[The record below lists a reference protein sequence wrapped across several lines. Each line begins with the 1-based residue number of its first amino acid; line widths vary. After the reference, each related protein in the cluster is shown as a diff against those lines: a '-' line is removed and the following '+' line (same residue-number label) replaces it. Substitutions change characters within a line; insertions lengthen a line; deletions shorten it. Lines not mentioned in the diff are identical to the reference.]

1 MTDFYDSHASELSAR
16 YSALSSEDVHAS
28 WLSVLQERSP
38 GFACD
43 VGAGSGRDANWLAE
57 KGWEVIAVEPSTGMR
72 QQAMANSHPN
82 VTWLD
87 DSLPELRCLRAMG
100 HRFDLILL
108 SAVWMHLP
116 PGSRERAFRSLTELL
131 KPGGH
136 LVITLRHGSD
146 DEENRRRGFY
156 SVCASELEAF
166 ARSRAVIVTLRERRP
181 DAGGREHLAWETVV
195 VSMPDDGTGSL
206 PVLRHVI
213 VNDRKSS
220 SYKLGLLRVL
230 TRIAEGLPGIV
241 SKRTDDVVEIPFGAV
256 GLYWLKQYMPLV
268 LQHRV
273 QLTNNAS
280 RGLGFAGEAFYRLGQ
295 LSSYDLRIGGELDVA
310 RGEILTEALRDACM
324 TIRKM
329 PVHYTTWP
337 GSTNP
342 IFAVENGKLRRK
354 RERVRIS
361 PTYLAQFGTFRIPVS
376 IWQTLG
382 QYACWLEPAI
392 LREWTAL
399 TESWGVGDGRIDARI
414 FEWAEGRR
422 DTRIATDRVLQLRE
436 AGHRL
441 SCVWSDRPL
450 RVGVAHIDHCFPWSR
465 WLNNDLW
472 NLVPARAE
480 VNMRKGDRLPSAET
494 LSDARGRIVNWWEVA
509 YAATDWRERFRL
521 EAVTSLPG
529 LSDSP
534 TLDDI
539 YQAVRHQRA
548 RLKSDQQ
555 LAEWSLGE

>member
-382 QYACWLEPAI
+382 HCVLVLPISIIAFP
-392 LREWTAL
+392 
-399 TESWGVGDGRIDARI
+399 GR
-414 FEWAEGRR
+414 
-422 DTRIATDRVLQLRE
+422 
-436 AGHRL
+436 AG
-441 SCVWSDRPL
+441 
-450 RVGVAHIDHCFPWSR
+450 
-465 WLNNDLW
+465 
-472 NLVPARAE
+472 
-480 VNMRKGDRLPSAET
+480 
-494 LSDARGRIVNWWEVA
+494 
-509 YAATDWRERFRL
+509 
-521 EAVTSLPG
+521 
-529 LSDSP
+529 
-534 TLDDI
+534 
-539 YQAVRHQRA
+539 
-548 RLKSDQQ
+548 
-555 LAEWSLGE
+555 